1 MKAKYRGLAHAALQ
15 SCFTASIVLLCAS
28 SWYSPSADAASVYM
42 WKDKAGNVYFS
53 DQPRDENAKEVAIT
67 HNNTLRQ
74 SDTSA
79 ASPAAPSSS
88 TTIAATNQ
96 DDRYD
101 ADMGSCDWLN
111 RQLAQAKN
119 GMNSTDDMTA
129 RMSRKFAADYQQAML
144 DKRCPK

>member
-1 MKAKYRGLAHAALQ
+1 
-15 SCFTASIVLLCAS
+15 
-28 SWYSPSADAASVYM
+28 M

-53 DQPRDENAKEVAIT
+53 DQPRDVSAQEVAIT

-74 SDTSA
+74 SDTSV
-79 ASPAAPSSS
+79 ASQVAPSSS
-88 TTIAATNQ
+88 TATASATA
-96 DDRYD
+96 DDTRFD

-119 GMNSTDDMTA
+119 GMNSTDEMTA